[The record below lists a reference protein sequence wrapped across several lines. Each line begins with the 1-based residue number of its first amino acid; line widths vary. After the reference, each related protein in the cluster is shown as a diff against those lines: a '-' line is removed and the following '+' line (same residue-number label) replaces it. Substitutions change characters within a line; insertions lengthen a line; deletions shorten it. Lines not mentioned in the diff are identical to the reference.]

1 MKTVTRSE
9 DCVVC
14 KDCCQFSAQK
24 LYFAPL
30 FTDIEL
36 AALTKTL
43 PADSLRPAFHRH
55 QGSRTVWQIE
65 LRPSRTQPHL
75 YVCPFLD
82 ETTHLCAIYPNVPFD
97 CRLWPF
103 LVSWSMDGRRLE
115 LACVERRECPSLLR
129 VGSEAFAAYTR
140 YLLDY
145 LRRPEFVQLLRTHRA
160 LIWPHQP
167 DSIVLANLTA
177 DFLGATQ
184 SDRPWAQV
192 AHPLSR

>member
-9 DCVVC
+9 DCIAC
-14 KDCCQFSAQK
+14 QECCQFSAEK

-36 AALTKTL
+36 DALTLGL
-43 PADSLRPAFHRH
+43 PSERPRPKFHRH

-65 LRPSRTQPHL
+65 LLPSLAQPHL

-97 CRLWPF
+97 CRVWPF
-103 LVSWSMDGRRLE
+103 LVSWSTDGRRLE

-129 VGSEAFAAYTR
+129 TGSETLTAYTR

-167 DSIVLANLTA
+167 GSIALADLTA
-177 DFLGATQ
+177 DVLGAIQ
-184 SDRPWAQV
+184 PNRRWAPV
-192 AHPLSR
+192 AHPVPR